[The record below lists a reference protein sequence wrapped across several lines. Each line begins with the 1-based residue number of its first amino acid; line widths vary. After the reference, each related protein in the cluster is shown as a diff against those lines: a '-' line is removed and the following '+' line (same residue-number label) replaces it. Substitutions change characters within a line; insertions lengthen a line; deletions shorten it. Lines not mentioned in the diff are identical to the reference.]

1 MEHNS
6 LWNWLARAVA
16 ASVHYIIQRI
26 NKSLMPLKL
35 LIHILISYAPYIVL
49 SGKKDNFL
57 ICKIRWCSFCLTL
70 FEKFNL
76 SFILELVLYAYIT
89 MSYYISVFLF
99 YSSSAAAGFSGSGS
113 IFKAHRVTFQTKDER
128 RNKWAL
134 SSRYSIAAS
143 LHEYASTLSLTSYLV
158 ASCILNII

>member
-49 SGKKDNFL
+49 SGKKTISWFVKYVDVRSVWLF
-57 ICKIRWCSFCLTL
+57 IWKIQ
-70 FEKFNL
+70 
-76 SFILELVLYAYIT
+76 LVFYTRARPSYAYILQCLIILAFFC
-89 MSYYISVFLF
+89 SIRRLRRRD
-99 YSSSAAAGFSGSGS
+99 SAAAAQYSKL
-113 IFKAHRVTFQTKDER
+113 IVWHFKRKMRDGTNEHFHRVIPSPLLCMNTHQ
-128 RNKWAL
+128 
-134 SSRYSIAAS
+134 
-143 LHEYASTLSLTSYLV
+143 LSLSRRISSHLV
-158 ASCILNII
+158 F

>member
-6 LWNWLARAVA
+6 LWNWLARAVT

-26 NKSLMPLKL
+26 NKRLKL

-57 ICKIRWCSFCLTL
+57 ICKIRWWSFCLTL

-76 SFILELVLYAYIT
+76 SFIQKLVLYMHTLQCLIILAF
-89 MSYYISVFLF
+89 FLF
-99 YSSSAAAGFSGSGS
+99 YSSVAAAGFSGSGS

-143 LHEYASTLSLTSYLV
+143 LHEYASTLSLTS
-158 ASCILNII
+158 